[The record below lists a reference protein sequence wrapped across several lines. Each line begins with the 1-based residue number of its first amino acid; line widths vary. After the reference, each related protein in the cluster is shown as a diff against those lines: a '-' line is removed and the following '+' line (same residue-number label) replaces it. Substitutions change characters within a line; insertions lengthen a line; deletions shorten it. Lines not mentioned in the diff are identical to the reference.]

1 MSTFKTRKEKR
12 IERTWRFI
20 GFLLVLGG
28 LAFLTHKFIGFDRV
42 FGKETENDT
51 VPVKTDSV
59 SDTVY
64 IKDNVIADS
73 IPLEFKEGHHYM
85 TITIDG
91 VKLKGMFDS
100 GCTSGISGGSID
112 YLFLTRHGY
121 IKPVVGHQ
129 AIIANGDTIDAV
141 SCMAYNV
148 KFGNITL
155 DSVECSFSNHENAPV
170 LIGQGI
176 ISKLGKHYIDYK
188 SNKLYIIK

>member
-1 MSTFKTRKEKR
+1 MNTFKTRKEKR
-12 IERTWRFI
+12 IERIWKFI

-28 LAFLTHKFIGFDRV
+28 LAFVTHKFIGFDRV
-42 FGKETENDT
+42 FGNYTNDSIPDKLDT
-51 VPVKTDSV
+51 V

-64 IKDNVIADS
+64 LKDDIIRDS
-73 IPLEFKEGHHYM
+73 IQLEFKDGHHYL
-85 TITIDG
+85 TIMIDG
-91 VKLKGMFDS
+91 LKIKGMFDS
-100 GCTSGISGGSID
+100 GCTSGISGSFIE
-112 YLFLTRHGY
+112 YLFLSRHGY
-121 IKPVVGHQ
+121 IKPVGGHQ

-148 KFGNITL
+148 ELGNIKF